1 VKPTSAKQESEREA
15 FVYAW
20 ENEGRTRA
28 KLVATAMA
36 RNVAELAADEETV
49 MGKPRETAPRKQACL
64 KKL

>member
-1 VKPTSAKQESEREA
+1 
-15 FVYAW
+15 
-20 ENEGRTRA
+20 
-28 KLVATAMA
+28 MA